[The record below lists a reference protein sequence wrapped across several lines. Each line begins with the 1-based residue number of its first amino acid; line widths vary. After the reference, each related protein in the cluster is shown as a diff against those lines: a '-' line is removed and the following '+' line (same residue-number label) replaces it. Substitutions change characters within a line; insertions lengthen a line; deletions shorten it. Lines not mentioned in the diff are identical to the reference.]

1 MTAALEAPA
10 REASAPPPARGQR
23 RLRLGLVVLA
33 GFLVLSLVR
42 VTTGAS
48 DLTSGGTAAGAL
60 RLTVPIGLA
69 ALGGLWAERAGVV
82 NIGLEGMMILGTWSG
97 AFVGYQHGPWAAVAA
112 GALGG
117 ALGGLVHAVAT
128 VTFGVDHVVSGVAIN
143 ILAAGL
149 VRYLSVTAYAN
160 VSGGG
165 PTQSPNVAGH
175 IGTASMPVLAG
186 GRIFGW
192 SSPDALA
199 ALEGHHWYALSD
211 AAGLLGG
218 LLRGVSWFTVL
229 AAALVPLSAVLLWRT
244 PFGLRLRS
252 VGESPAAAE
261 SLGVGVY
268 RMKYAGVVI
277 SGALAGLAGAFL
289 VTVASDHYQQGQ
301 TGGRGYIGLAALIF
315 GNWLPGA
322 LALGSG
328 LFGYSD
334 AVQLRQASAVH
345 ALLLFAGLLLVAYAG
360 YALARRRK
368 AAALGAAVAA
378 AAALLTFAL
387 TSQVA
392 PELTSATPYVVTLL
406 VLALAAQRL
415 RPPAA
420 DGLPFRRGERT

>member
-1 MTAALEAPA
+1 MTAALESPA
-10 REASAPPPARGQR
+10 LAGTAPPVLGNR
-23 RLRLGLVVLA
+23 RLRLGLVVFGA
-33 GFLVLSLVR
+33 FLVLSLVR
-42 VTTGAS
+42 AVTGAT

-69 ALGGLWAERAGVV
+69 ALGGLWAERSGVV

-97 AFVGYQHGPWAAVAA
+97 AYIGYQHGPWAAVLA
-112 GALGG
+112 GAIGG
-117 ALGGLVHAVAT
+117 AVGGLVHAVAT
-128 VTFGVDHVVSGVAIN
+128 VTFGVDHIVSGVAIN

-165 PTQSPNVAGH
+165 PTQSPNVGH
-175 IGTASMPVLAG
+175 IGTATVPVLAG

-192 SSPDALA
+192 RSPDALA
-199 ALEGHHWYALSD
+199 ALEQHRWFALSD

-229 AAALVPLSAVLLWRT
+229 AAALVPLSAFLLWRT
-244 PFGLRLRS
+244 AFGLRLRS
-252 VGESPAAAE
+252 VGENPAAAE

-268 RMKYAGVVI
+268 RMKYLGVVI
-277 SGALAGLAGAFL
+277 SGAFAGLAGAFL

-301 TGGRGYIGLAALIF
+301 TGGRGFIGLAALIF

-345 ALLLFAGLLLVAYAG
+345 ALLLLAGLLLLAYAG
-360 YALARRRK
+360 YVLIRRRRI
-368 AAALGAAVAA
+368 AA
-378 AAALLTFAL
+378 AAAAGAAGAAALITFAL
-387 TSQVA
+387 TRQVA
-392 PELTSATPYVVTLL
+392 PELTGATPYVVTLL

-420 DGLPFRRGERT
+420 DGLPFRRGDRG